1 MNAKLKEYTDLIL
14 PNSILPMI
22 LDPRFKLDMMASGS
36 PSPKIKARKQFET
49 LFNVYNK
56 TSLDQ
61 SESNSQAPPL
71 PPLNQ
76 NVAFFLKNSISCFV

>member
-36 PSPKIKARKQFET
+36 PSPKIKARKKLCLTF
-49 LFNVYNK
+49 K
-56 TSLDQ
+56 IK
-61 SESNSQAPPL
+61 QA
-71 PPLNQ
+71 
-76 NVAFFLKNSISCFV
+76 